1 MGHAPGVAP
10 MGRAPAGAPFGPP
23 HGVPGSPP
31 RGMGGPGLFPGH
43 SHPIY
48 REPHPVVAAPVL
60 AGFGAAL
67 LWFAL
72 FGGLA
77 HDLASYAWWTIVASI
92 TAWAMAIVLT
102 VLGDRGAAVGIAL
115 ASGLGLSIAVAFVGA
130 RWINTYDWPLW

>member
-1 MGHAPGVAP
+1 
-10 MGRAPAGAPFGPP
+10 
-23 HGVPGSPP
+23 
-31 RGMGGPGLFPGH
+31 MGGSGLFPGH

-60 AGFGAAL
+60 SGFGATL

-102 VLGDRGAAVGIAL
+102 VLGDRGVAVGIAL

-130 RWINTYDWPLW
+130 RWIDTYDWPLW